1 MRIGLVT
8 DSLGHLDLPT
18 MLDIAAAD
26 GIETLE
32 FGCGN
37 WSSAPHLPLA
47 HLLESVSARE
57 TFLAALRDHR
67 LTISALNCSG
77 NPLHPG
83 THGEQH
89 RAVTSQTIRL
99 AGLLGVDRVVMMSGC
114 PGGPGDA
121 NANWI
126 TTSWPPEAAKVL
138 AWQWD
143 EVVIPYWLWLVAEAE
158 AAGVS
163 RLCLEL
169 HGQQNVYNV
178 ATLKRLREA
187 VGPVVGANFD
197 PSHLFWMGA
206 DPLAAITALG
216 EAIYHV
222 HAKDTRI
229 DPHRA
234 AVNGLIETSPAD
246 QVASRAWS
254 YVTLGDGHA
263 AAWWQRFVQALR
275 RAGYDDVLSIEHEDF
290 DLRPEEG
297 VTRSVELLR
306 QVLGRAGTPEVPA

>member
-1 MRIGLVT
+1 MMRIGLVT
-8 DSLGHLDLPT
+8 DSLADMDFDTLLAT
-18 MLDIAAAD
+18 AAGL

-37 WSSAPHLPLA
+37 WSSAPHLD
-47 HLLESVSARE
+47 LEGLIGDAGARDN
-57 TFLAALRDHR
+57 FLGRLREHG
-67 LTISALNCSG
+67 LSISALNCSG

-83 THGEQH
+83 VHGQQH
-89 RAVTSQTIRL
+89 RAVTSATIRL

-126 TTSWPPEAAKVL
+126 TTAWPPETATVL
-138 AWQWD
+138 QWQWD
-143 EVVIPYWLWLVAEAE
+143 AMLLPYWIGLVVEAK

-178 ATLKRLREA
+178 GTLHRLREA

-206 DPLAAITALG
+206 DPIAAVAALG
-216 EAIYHV
+216 DAIYHV

-229 DPHRA
+229 DVANA
-234 AVNGLIETSPAD
+234 AVNSLIDTTPNAD
-246 QVASRAWS
+246 LAGRSWS
-254 YVTLGDGHA
+254 YVTLGDAHGV
-263 AAWWQRFVQALR
+263 AWWKGFCAALR
-275 RAGYDDVLSIEHEDF
+275 AAGYDDVLSIEHEDMARTPL
-290 DLRPEEG
+290 DG
-297 VTRSVELLR
+297 VRLSVELLKAA
-306 QVLGRAGTPEVPA
+306 L